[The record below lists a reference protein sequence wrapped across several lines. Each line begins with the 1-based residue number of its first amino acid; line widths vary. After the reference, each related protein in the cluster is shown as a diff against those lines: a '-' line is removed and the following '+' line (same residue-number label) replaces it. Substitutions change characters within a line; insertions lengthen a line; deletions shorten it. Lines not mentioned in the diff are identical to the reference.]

1 MDSPL
6 LTPQAASPGIA
17 WSGGAFIPAG
27 EASISP
33 FDLGFTRSDVTY
45 DVVHVWDGSF
55 FRLEHHLDRFL
66 ASVAALRMKLPVDRD
81 GLREILMGCV
91 ARSGLR
97 DAYVGMVCT
106 RGRPPQG
113 SRDIRLCE
121 NKLLAYAL
129 PFVWIADPSAQAK
142 GTHAVISS
150 IPRIPPE
157 CVDPAVKNYHW
168 LDMERSLFEAYDRG
182 ADTAIL
188 LGLDGNVTE
197 GPGFNVFAVVD
208 GTVVTPD
215 RGVLEGIT
223 RQTVIDICRE
233 RGTPIEVRP
242 LSRAEFLEA
251 DEVFLSST
259 AGGLMPVTRLEDRI
273 LGNGAPG
280 AMTMKLREAYWARHR
295 DIRDCTP
302 VAYGEGEMPSNA
314 LARQK
319 ELIPAG

>member
-1 MDSPL
+1 MSKPE
-6 LTPQAASPGIA
+6 TPTAGIA
-17 WSGGAFIPAG
+17 WQRGAFIPAG
-27 EASISP
+27 EASVSP

-45 DVVHVWDGSF
+45 DVVHVWDGAF

-66 ASVAALRMKLPVDRD
+66 ASVAALRMTLPVDRD

-106 RGRPPQG
+106 RGRPPMG

-121 NKLLAYAL
+121 NQLLAYAL
-129 PFVWIADPSAQAK
+129 PFVWIADPAAQAR

-157 CVDPAVKNYHW
+157 SVDPTVKNYHW

-182 ADTAIL
+182 ADTVIL
-188 LGLDGNVTE
+188 LGTDGNVTE
-197 GPGFNVFAVVD
+197 GPGFNVFAVVN

-233 RGTPIEVRP
+233 RGMP
-242 LSRAEFLEA
+242 LEIRSISREEFLDA

-259 AGGLMPVTRLEDRI
+259 AGGVMPVTRLEERI

-280 AMTMKLREAYWARHR
+280 AVTTALRQAYWARHR
-295 DIRDCTP
+295 HSGDCTP
-302 VAYGEGEMPSNA
+302 VIYGEGEMPSNA